1 MPDIILDEL
10 PPALQ
15 NGQAPE
21 AIHPGQIG
29 FEGAWG
35 ENSAL
40 KRAHNALANASNKVT
55 AIEDMRLNRVSDMV
69 EHCSKVKRAVEG
81 FSREWAESFQPVKDE
96 LKRERQRVEDG
107 LKTKAGLK
115 VNPDYRGAIVGVFS
129 GLNPADKSAEID
141 RALAEGDGPTLAV
154 LLEAPPLVTG
164 LSKEQR
170 ETIAVR
176 AYSNADPASYALLQ
190 QLDKSIARAERASLA
205 AMEAI
210 IKLNAGTNRFD
221 KKHERARAAQ
231 ARLAG

>member
-10 PPALQ
+10 DPALQ

-40 KRAHNALANASNKVT
+40 KRAHNVLASASNKVT
-55 AIEDMRLNRVSDMV
+55 AIEEMRLNRVSDMV
-69 EHCSKVKRAVEG
+69 EHCEKVKRAVDTFG
-81 FSREWAESFQPVKDE
+81 REWADQFQPAKDE
-96 LKRERQRVEDG
+96 LKRERSRVEDS
-107 LKTKAGLK
+107 LKAKAGLK
-115 VNPDYRGAIVGVFS
+115 VNPDYRSAIVGVFS
-129 GLNPADKSAEID
+129 GLSAAAKAAEID

-170 ETIAVR
+170 EAIAVR

-190 QLDKSIARAERASLA
+190 QLEKSIARAERASLA
-205 AMEAI
+205 AMDTI
-210 IKLNAGTNRFD
+210 IKLNTGTNRFD
-221 KKHERARAAQ
+221 KKRERARAAQ
-231 ARLAG
+231 ERLAG